1 MEYRQ
6 LGSAGVR
13 VSVIGLGT
21 NRFGAATVPQAE
33 VHRIIAAAQDLGI
46 NFIDAAN
53 TYTQGRSEETLGEA
67 LKGRWEQF
75 VVASKFVLP
84 IGPGPNQRGASRY
97 HLMQALE
104 GSLRRLQSDHLDLY
118 YVHRWDP
125 TTRLDETLRA
135 LDDLVRCGKV
145 RYLGVSD
152 FAAWQLAQANVLAEL
167 RGWTP
172 LVVIQSEYN
181 LLARDVERE
190 VLPCCQAQHV
200 SFVPYYPLAG
210 GFLTGKY
217 RRGEPPPPGSRGETN
232 PRVQKY
238 MTADNFALLECLTTW
253 AAARGR
259 GLNEL
264 AQAWLLAQPQVCSV
278 ISGATKLDHVLSNVK
293 AASWTLTPAEVTEV
307 QALLASPTPGAGPEA
322 VAR

>member
-21 NRFGAATVPQAE
+21 NRFGAPTVPQAE
-33 VHRIIAAAQDLGI
+33 VNRIIAAALDLGI
-46 NFIDAAN
+46 NFIDASN
-53 TYTQGRSEETLGEA
+53 TYTQGRSEETLGQA
-67 LKGRWEQF
+67 LKGRWEQC

-84 IGPGPNQRGASRY
+84 IGQGPNDRGASRY
-97 HLMQALE
+97 HIMHALE

-125 TTRLDETLRA
+125 TTRLDETLRS
-135 LDDLVRCGKV
+135 LDDLLRLGKV

-190 VLPCCQAQHV
+190 VLPYCQAQNV
-200 SFVPYYPLAG
+200 GFVPYYPLAG

-238 MTADNFALLECLTTW
+238 MTMANFALLERLTAW
-253 AAARGR
+253 AAAHGR

-278 ISGATKLDHVLSNVK
+278 IAGATTLDHVLSNVK
-293 AASWTLTPAEVTEV
+293 AASWTLTPAEVAEV
-307 QALLASPTPGAGPEA
+307 NALLAPQTH
-322 VAR
+322 

>member
-21 NRFGAATVPQAE
+21 NRFGSAAVSQTE
-33 VHRIIAAAQDLGI
+33 VNNIIAAALDLGI
-46 NFIDAAN
+46 NFIDTAN
-53 TYTQGRSEETLGEA
+53 TYTQGRSEETLGQA
-67 LKGRWEQF
+67 LKGRWEQC

-84 IGPGPNQRGASRY
+84 VGKGPNDRGASRY
-97 HLMQALE
+97 HLMQAVE
-104 GSLRRLQSDHLDLY
+104 ASLRRLQSDHLDLY

-125 TTRLDETLRA
+125 TTRIEETLRA
-135 LDDLVRCGKV
+135 LDDLIRLGKV

-152 FAAWQLAQANVLAEL
+152 FAAWQLAHANVLAEL

-172 LVVIQSEYN
+172 FVVIQCEYH
-181 LLARDVERE
+181 LLQRDVERE
-190 VLPCCQAQHV
+190 ILPYCQAQHV

-232 PRVQKY
+232 PRVQQY
-238 MTADNFALLECLTTW
+238 MTAANFAVLERLTTW
-253 AAARGR
+253 AAERGHS
-259 GLNEL
+259 LNEL
-264 AQAWLLAQPQVCSV
+264 AQSWLLAQPRVCSV
-278 ISGATKLDHVLSNVK
+278 ISGATRLDHVLSNAR
-293 AASWTLTPAEVTEV
+293 AASWTLTSAEVAAV
-307 QALLASPTPGAGPEA
+307 HALLAAPTS
-322 VAR
+322 